1 MANLCTQT
9 LAGIGI
15 DCNTSVGGIK
25 RIYVAN
31 WSDVAEVTEADGVI
45 TGITMATGT
54 SGDTKFK
61 EYAFRKQTGS
71 MTSTLNVNEQNGTHF
86 VQTDISL
93 VFTRMETSKRIEL
106 SALSLGQLMVIVEDA
121 NGIYW
126 LVGKEQYVSASAGGA
141 QTGQAATDQNA
152 FTLTLS
158 DICSDYPYEVEKSVI
173 ATIIG

>member
-31 WSDVAEVTEADGVI
+31 WSDVTEVTEAEGVI
-45 TGITMATGT
+45 TGITMA
-54 SGDTKFK
+54 SEAKFK

-71 MTSTLNVNEQNGTHF
+71 MTCTLNTNEQNGTHF

-173 ATIIG
+173 ATIVG